1 VRAHTHESTRAHTR
15 VRTPF
20 ELHTTRAGVHIC
32 HCLQIKLGAMG
43 AFNEDEEEAASEKP
57 GRSGSANAG
66 DDVDAHL
73 DSLKDMSPSKRA
85 AQLHEVCLPGPLWL
99 HCGPLRVLTC
109 TVRCDRSQTAAT
121 GPQEYCACGLKR
133 PTARER
139 ARRDG
144 RGGAGAE
151 GGGMGGA

>member
-1 VRAHTHESTRAHTR
+1 MHTQASTRAHTR

-57 GRSGSANAG
+57 GRSGLANAR

-85 AQLHEVCLPGPLWL
+85 AQLHEVCRSAWPAVAALW
-99 HCGPLRVLTC
+99 T
-109 TVRCDRSQTAAT
+109 
-121 GPQEYCACGLKR
+121 EYSRIPFGL
-133 PTARER
+133 
-139 ARRDG
+139 
-144 RGGAGAE
+144 GGV
-151 GGGMGGA
+151 